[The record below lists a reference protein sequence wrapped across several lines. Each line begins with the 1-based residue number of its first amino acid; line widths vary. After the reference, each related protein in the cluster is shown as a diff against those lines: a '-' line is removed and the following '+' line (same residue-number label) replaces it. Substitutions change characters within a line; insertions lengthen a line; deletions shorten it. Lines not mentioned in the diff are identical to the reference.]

1 MTASRSPIP
10 EHTDDRTALH
20 TAARR
25 YCEERFSEWAQTYN
39 ELEARGNVRIEGKF
53 KPGWDYSEEAYG
65 VFPRYRVDKAIRI
78 EVERLAPESSNSLEE
93 LRSQLISASDI
104 AEARLRTELKSE
116 IARKALREEAEDYK
130 TYTRILSGGDLLS
143 IAPLPFRRV
152 LADRESKELW
162 NKLKITWGI
171 GDGYWFP
178 LSEGR
183 TPPNV
188 LAFHVDYLKAINGLA
203 LLQEALG
210 QRGISR
216 VFELHEFGPEE
227 PDYEIELS
235 IFAPTYRWGGEQYC
249 TATGVDWVVYA
260 SHESSI
266 TIAGDWL
273 LEKLK
278 QKWPECTDRTYGGPY
293 STNDLRGT
301 WKWER

>member
-78 EVERLAPESSNSLEE
+78 EVEMLAPESSNSLEE

-116 IARKALREEAEDYK
+116 IARQALREEAEDYK
-130 TYTRILSGGDLLS
+130 TYIRILSGGDLLS

>member
-1 MTASRSPIP
+1 MTASRSPIS
-10 EHTDDRTALH
+10 EHMDDRTALH

-25 YCEERFSEWAQTYN
+25 YCEDRFSEWAQAYS
-39 ELEARGNVRIEGKF
+39 ELEARGNVQIENKF
-53 KPGWDYSEEAYG
+53 KLGWDYSVEAYG
-65 VFPRYRVDKAIRI
+65 VFPRYRMDKAIRI

-104 AEARLRTELKSE
+104 AEGRLRTELKNE
-116 IARKALREEAEDYK
+116 IASKAVRDEAEDYK
-130 TYTRILSGGDLLS
+130 TYIRILSEGDLLS

-152 LADRESKELW
+152 LADKESKELW
-162 NKLKITWGI
+162 NQLKMTWDI
-171 GDGYWFP
+171 GEGYWFP
-178 LSEGR
+178 LREGQ

-216 VFELHEFGPEE
+216 VFELHEFGPDE

-235 IFAPTYRWGGEQYC
+235 IFAPAYRWGGEQYC
-249 TATGVDWVVYA
+249 TAAGVDWVVYA

-266 TIAGDWL
+266 TIGGDWL
-273 LEKLK
+273 LQKLK
-278 QKWPECTDRTYGGPY
+278 QRWPECADRTYGGPY

-301 WKWER
+301 WKWE